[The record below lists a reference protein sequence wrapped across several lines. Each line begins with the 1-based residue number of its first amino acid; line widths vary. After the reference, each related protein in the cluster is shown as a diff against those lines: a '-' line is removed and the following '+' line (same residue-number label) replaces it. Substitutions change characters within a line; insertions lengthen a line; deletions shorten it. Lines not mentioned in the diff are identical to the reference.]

1 MPLLGCV
8 GIRWAEAGCAA
19 GRRLLHVC
27 LVQRAVQILNVEKHH
42 QQFRYRSS
50 SNKCR
55 KKMSEKSFQEKKEQ
69 NLQEEGF
76 PYSSNGF
83 CLLLAVQPM
92 LSPAEHFPRACA

>member
-1 MPLLGCV
+1 
-8 GIRWAEAGCAA
+8 
-19 GRRLLHVC
+19 
-27 LVQRAVQILNVEKHH
+27 
-42 QQFRYRSS
+42 
-50 SNKCR
+50 
-55 KKMSEKSFQEKKEQ
+55 MSEKSFQEKKEQ